1 MTNPMKDLGKDY
13 TLYEQDMGLNKDY
26 AEKNFGQV
34 AQDELLLSIRRG
46 LDDAAKGRV
55 RER

>member
-1 MTNPMKDLGKDY
+1 MKGLGKDY